1 MLILQRHSQF
11 NYYINTSA
19 IEKQVIDQL
28 CENKTKEEGNRWI
41 HLLTIKNKMSGKQ
54 NRNRNIQRRFHANKN
69 NNRQRPDKRPN
80 RNSPE
85 QVLKIKDYF
94 FL

>member
-1 MLILQRHSQF
+1 
-11 NYYINTSA
+11 
-19 IEKQVIDQL
+19 
-28 CENKTKEEGNRWI
+28 
-41 HLLTIKNKMSGKQ
+41 MSGKQ

-80 RNSPE
+80 RNSPG